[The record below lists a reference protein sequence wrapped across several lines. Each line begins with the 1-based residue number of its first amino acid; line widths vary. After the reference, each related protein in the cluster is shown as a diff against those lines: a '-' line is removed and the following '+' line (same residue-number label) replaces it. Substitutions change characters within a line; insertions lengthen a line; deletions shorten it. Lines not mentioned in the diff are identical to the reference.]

1 MLCLVLMVSGCVQV
15 DYYLQAARGQ
25 YQIIAKRE
33 PVAELIASPDTSE
46 TLRVQLSLADRM
58 RSFALQNM
66 ATVNLSG
73 FTHYSDLG
81 RSYAVWNVVA
91 APAYE
96 MEPRRWCFPV
106 AGCVDYKGF
115 FSENSANEEAE
126 GLRAEGYDVITYGV
140 KAYSTLGW
148 FADPL
153 LNTFI
158 HYGEP
163 DLAAV
168 IFHELAHQVIYVK
181 DDSAFNEAFAT
192 AVEQALLTKWLQESG
207 KPDQLHDLIERRR
220 RHAAVTF
227 MVLDF
232 RDRLALAY
240 QGPDRVSQKLA
251 LYAELK
257 RTYQEITA
265 AGEGTPYY
273 DRWFQRPLNNADLL
287 SVATY
292 YHLVPAFGELL
303 RRNGGEL
310 PAFFSAV
317 RVLAEKP
324 PEDRERSLLE
334 LIAE

>member
-1 MLCLVLMVSGCVQV
+1 MASGCAQV

-25 YQIIAKRE
+25 YQIVASRE
-33 PVAELIASPDTSE
+33 PVAELLASPDTPE
-46 TLRVQLSLADRM
+46 TLRGQLSLANRM
-58 RSFALQNM
+58 RSFATQHM
-66 ATVNLSG
+66 AKDDLTG

-96 MEPRRWCFPV
+96 MEPKHWCFPV
-106 AGCVDYKGF
+106 AGCVAYKGF

-163 DLAAV
+163 GLAAV
-168 IFHELAHQVIYVK
+168 IFHELAHQVVYVE

-192 AVEQALLTKWLQESG
+192 AVEQTLLTKWLLEFGS
-207 KPDQLHDLIERRR
+207 PEQLQDLIERRR
-220 RHAAVTF
+220 RHAEVTF
-227 MVLDF
+227 LVLDF
-232 RDRLALAY
+232 RNRLALAY
-240 QGPDRVSQKLA
+240 QGPDRESQKQA
-251 LYAELK
+251 LFAELK
-257 RTYQEITA
+257 RAYEKVTL

-273 DRWFQRPLNNADLL
+273 DSWFQRPLNNADLL

-292 YHLVPAFGELL
+292 YHLVPAFSELL
-303 RRNGGEL
+303 HRNGGEL
-310 PAFFSAV
+310 PAFFAAV
-317 RVLAEKP
+317 RVLADKS

-334 LIAE
+334 LMSE